1 MGCNEKVLDK
11 ITVMEQRAD
20 ERKALWHTISD
31 SFKEEGAEGVA
42 NELTRQMRE
51 IQERFDALLAKLND
65 ML

>member
-11 ITVMEQRAD
+11 ITVMERRAD

-31 SFKEEGAEGVA
+31 SFGKEGAEGVA
-42 NELTRQMRE
+42 NELAVEMDEFRE
-51 IQERFDALLAKLND
+51 NFDVLLAKLND